1 MRCGFRNVLLR
12 RVGLL
17 LLTADTEKQFRSNLR
32 QWRGPVERGVRL
44 SEDGKVEGSVRRL
57 AMKRLAGK
65 SDPTA
70 DQVEKWTPEKM
81 IPELL
86 SVKVRVGPNG
96 RSTFSLDARQCLSG
110 PFAPLTLPSR

>member
-1 MRCGFRNVLLR
+1 M
-12 RVGLL
+12 
-17 LLTADTEKQFRSNLR
+17 
-32 QWRGPVERGVRL
+32 RL
-44 SEDGKVEGSVRRL
+44 SEDGKVEGSVRKL

-86 SVKVRVGPNG
+86 SVKVRVGPSG
-96 RSTFSLDARQCLSG
+96 RRTFSLTQGSVFQDRLRHLPYPVVEQRERCYSLTDRRRIVQINHRVQREFFRSDTLLAR
-110 PFAPLTLPSR
+110 AKR